1 MHPGLAHPR
10 ILHKVVAL
18 EVAFTDRLVT
28 PHLRPL
34 SPGCQATQSPQV
46 LLAAFLSSSSS
57 LVLTRKRKRG
67 KVNLPGPDGRP
78 VLARVVGPNRAEV
91 VADR

>member
-46 LLAAFLSSSSS
+46 LLAAFLWFCAFWNIQIRIFQFQY
-57 LVLTRKRKRG
+57 T
-67 KVNLPGPDGRP
+67 N
-78 VLARVVGPNRAEV
+78 
-91 VADR
+91 